1 MSSVT
6 FIQKIKEFF
15 TPNKQIK
22 SLLLEIVTLQEDM
35 RVSLGHVDS
44 SQKEIA
50 EALKDAK
57 GSILSLKRS
66 HSGRDNKHKSLKSR
80 SYDEETPAR

>member
-1 MSSVT
+1 MPSVT
-6 FIQKIKEFF
+6 FIQKIKEAF

-22 SLLLEIVTLQEDM
+22 SLLVEIITLQEEM
-35 RVSLGHVDS
+35 RVNLCHIDS
-44 SQKEIA
+44 SQKEMT
-50 EALKDAK
+50 EALKDIK
-57 GSILSLKRS
+57 GCILSLKRG

>member
-22 SLLLEIVTLQEDM
+22 SLLLEIITLQEDI
-35 RVSLGHVDS
+35 RVSLGHIDS

-50 EALKDAK
+50 EALKDVK
-57 GSILSLKRS
+57 GSIPSLKRS
-66 HSGRDNKHKSLKSR
+66 HSGRDNEHKSLKSR